1 MIRDAKINLQNWLE
15 QRYEDLCSRF
25 NKNEFN
31 MNEVSKLFDE
41 KYQHNKDE
49 VSAVL
54 SELRKAGR
62 IITSL
67 EPSDNRK
74 RIYKMVLPEEI
85 ISEQLSVNGRELTRS
100 ELEGLLKKAADLIRT
115 RVDYKFIL
123 VLLFYKRVSDKWQDE
138 FDREYKKALKDGL
151 SEEDASKEAADSSY
165 HDFDLPQ
172 DCLWENLRKDVSTLP
187 EKFSKSLKALADRNP
202 ELKDILD
209 NVDFI
214 QFTSSRENAEILRQL
229 VELFSKRSLH
239 NVSPDILGDAY
250 EWILRYFAP
259 MKAKEGEVYT
269 PREVIKLL
277 VRILKPEPK
286 DKIYDPS
293 SASNGMLITSYEYVK
308 NKYGKK
314 DADKLFLF
322 GQEVNHKTL
331 ALGRMNLYIHDIK
344 NAQLTQGDTLLHPKY
359 KSGTG
364 VEKFS
369 IVIANPPWNQD
380 GYDEDTLKKG
390 EYWKDRF
397 PYGFTTKQSADWAW
411 LQHMLASSDD
421 KKGKVGVII
430 DNGCLF
436 RGGREKKIREKILKE
451 DLIESVLLLPEKL
464 FYNTGAPGAV
474 IILNKKKDPFRKKKV
489 LFINAAEE
497 YGQHPD
503 VRKLNILTEEN
514 IEKIQKA
521 YDEFSETEGFS
532 RAVDLKEIE
541 ENDFNLN
548 VTLYVY
554 PEEEVEEIDID
565 KEWKELLGIEKE
577 ILNVEKKIEGY
588 LKEIK

>member
-1 MIRDAKINLQNWLE
+1 MSNNTNMNLQNWLE
-15 QRYEDLCSRF
+15 QRYNDLCSNFENNKFKMEEVAKLF
-25 NKNEFN
+25 NK
-31 MNEVSKLFDE
+31 

-62 IITSL
+62 IKTSL
-67 EPSDNRK
+67 DPEDNRK
-74 RIYKMVLPEEI
+74 RIYQMILPEEI
-85 ISEQLSVNGRELTRS
+85 ISEQLSVTDKELTRS

-123 VLLFYKRVSDKWQDE
+123 VLLFYKRVSDKWKDE
-138 FDREYKKALKDGL
+138 FEKEYKKAKKDGL
-151 SEEDASKEAADSSY
+151 SEEDAKKEAADSSY

-172 DCLWENLRKDVSTLP
+172 DYLWDNLRKDVSTLS

-214 QFTSSRENAEILRQL
+214 QFTSSRENTEILRQL

-286 DKIYDPS
+286 QKIYDPA

-308 NKYGKK
+308 SKYGKK
-314 DADKLFLF
+314 EADKLFIF

-344 NAQLTQGDTLLHPKY
+344 NAQLTQGDTLLHPRY
-359 KSGTG
+359 KKGTG
-364 VEKFS
+364 VDKFD

-411 LQHMLASSDD
+411 LQHMLSSADD

-436 RGGREKKIREKILKE
+436 RGGREKKMREKILKQ
-451 DLIESVLLLPEKL
+451 DLIESVILLPEKL
-464 FYNTGAPGAV
+464 FYNTGAPGA
-474 IILNKKKDPFRKKKV
+474 IITFNKKKEPSRKNKV
-489 LFINAAEE
+489 FFINASEE

-503 VRKLNILTEEN
+503 VRKLNILKEGN

-521 YDEFSETEGFS
+521 YDKFSETDGFT
-532 RAVDLKEIE
+532 RAVEMEEIE

-548 VTLYVY
+548 VTLYVF
-554 PEEEVEEIDID
+554 PEEEIEDIDIE
-565 KEWKELLGIEKE
+565 KEWKELHDIEEE
-577 ILNVEKKIEGY
+577 ISKAERKIEGY